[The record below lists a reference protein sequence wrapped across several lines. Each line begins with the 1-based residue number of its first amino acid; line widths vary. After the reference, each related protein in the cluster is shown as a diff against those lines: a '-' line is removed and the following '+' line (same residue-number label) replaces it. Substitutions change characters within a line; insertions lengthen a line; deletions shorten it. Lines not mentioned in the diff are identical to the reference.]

1 MKTYT
6 IRFKGCAIGSIGKLQ
21 GFTVKVQAE
30 NEQEAVLKL
39 YDTYSHIT
47 QPMINGKLIQR

>member
-6 IRFKGCAIGSIGKLQ
+6 IRFKGCIKGSIGKLK

-39 YDTYSHIT
+39 YDHYDHIN